1 MNETEF
7 ICHLE
12 QALFDSDDLNE
23 TTVVSGCRSFQAAML
38 LTSDQ
43 GMVITLDSGEE
54 FQVTVVRSK

>member
-7 ICHLE
+7 CCHLE

-23 TTVVSGCRSFQAAML
+23 TTVVSSCNSFVAAGL
-38 LTSDQ
+38 LTMNQ
-43 GMVITLDSGEE
+43 GLVIKLDSGEE